1 MAVQPT
7 RVSSRRSSTPVAVPQ
22 GMRVHELGLLA
33 GAVLI
38 VCILSMLYLAQTA
51 RVAAASHRLQQLQDE
66 HVQLIHDAEQWEYRI
81 AKASRLD
88 VVAERAARLGLR
100 PATGDQLR
108 FATIELPAVPVVAS
122 SPEHEQ

>member
-7 RVSSRRSSTPVAVPQ
+7 RVSTRRSPTPVVVPK

-51 RVAAASHRLQQLQDE
+51 RVAAAAHTLQQLEQE
-66 HVQLIHDAEQWEYRI
+66 HTELTHAAEQWEYRI

-88 VVAERAARLGLR
+88 VVAERAAHLGLR

-108 FATIELPAVPVVAS
+108 YATIELPAVPIVAS
-122 SPEHEQ
+122 SPEHER